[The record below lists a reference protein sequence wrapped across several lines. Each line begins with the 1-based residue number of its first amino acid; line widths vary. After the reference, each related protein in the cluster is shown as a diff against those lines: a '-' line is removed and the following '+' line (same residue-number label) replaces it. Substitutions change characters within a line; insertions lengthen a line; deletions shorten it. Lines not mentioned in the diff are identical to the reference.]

1 MRILIIHQNFPGQ
14 FRALARNLANDPNV
28 SLAVIGKQGC
38 PGLPGMR
45 LMSYAIERT
54 PGASTHHYARSF
66 ESGIMHGQAVA
77 RLLLQMASEGF
88 VPDVVL
94 GHPGWGETLFVK
106 DIFPRARLV
115 HFCEFYYHARGAD
128 AGFDPEFPLS
138 LDDAARIRT
147 RNALHLMNLEH
158 CDAAVAPTAWQ
169 KQLHPQSYQD
179 KIAVAHEGIDTE
191 FMQADPLASFTLPNG
206 KILRAG
212 DPVVTYVARNLEP
225 YRGFHS
231 FMRALPQ
238 LLARHP
244 DCEVVIVGGDGVSYG
259 SKPRGAANW
268 REKMLGELNLR
279 SERVHFLGK
288 IPYDAYRSLLQVSA
302 AHVYLTYPF
311 VLSWSMLEAMACG
324 CTLVASDTAPVR
336 EVVRDGE
343 NGWLV
348 DFFDANAIA
357 GRVASVL
364 EDPGAMDALR
374 IRAGQ
379 FVHAHFSLQDGV
391 RRYRM
396 LLGLD
401 ASHDRGRG
409 DGNSV
414 RNTARFNTIKQ
425 S

>member
-14 FRALARNLANDPNV
+14 FRALARNLASDPDV
-28 SLAVIGKQGC
+28 SLVVIGKQGC
-38 PGLPGMR
+38 PGLPGAR
-45 LMSYAIERT
+45 LLTYAIERA
-54 PGASTHHYARSF
+54 PAASTHRYARPF
-66 ESGIMHGQAVA
+66 ESGIVYGQAVA
-77 RLLLQMASEGF
+77 RLLQQLAGEGF

-106 DIFPRARLV
+106 DVFPRARLV

-128 AGFDPEFPLS
+128 AGFDPEFPMS

-147 RNALHLMNLEH
+147 RNALLLMSLEH

-169 KQLHPQSYQD
+169 KHLHPQAYQD
-179 KIAVAHEGIDTE
+179 KIAVLHEGIDTE
-191 FMQADPLASFTLPNG
+191 FMQADPLASFTLPTG
-206 KILRAG
+206 KVLRAG

-244 DCEVVIVGGDGVSYG
+244 DCEVVIVGGDDVSYG
-259 SKPRGAANW
+259 GKPGNAANW
-268 REKMLGELNLR
+268 REKMLAELNLR
-279 SERVHFLGK
+279 SNRVHFLGK
-288 IPYDAYRSLLQVSA
+288 VPYNAYRSLLQVSA

-311 VLSWSMLEAMACG
+311 VLSWSVLEAMACG
-324 CTLVASDTAPVR
+324 CALVASDTAPVR

-348 DFFDANAIA
+348 NFFDAKAIVDRVGAVLSVADGSADMRQRAARSVREKFSIGA
-357 GRVASVL
+357 GVA
-364 EDPGAMDALR
+364 GY
-374 IRAGQ
+374 
-379 FVHAHFSLQDGV
+379 
-391 RRYRM
+391 RR

-401 ASHDRGRG
+401 AAYRSDRQINILEKAENG
-409 DGNSV
+409 DS
-414 RNTARFNTIKQ
+414 
-425 S
+425 